1 LLKGARDDDDVIKS
15 RQFDCPGMFDSGRH
29 AWRVMRRLR
38 LSVMNRL
45 DTPPTSRNGFMEF
58 RYLHDRVTRDLTN
71 LSLVKRRGHDGYV
84 VSMHQSGSHW
94 LLHMLAAAIAEKY
107 ELPMQERLQ
116 TNILEN
122 SGASSTL
129 TNQAGI
135 PRIRQSH
142 QIPNP
147 LITNAFMLRLLR
159 MPNYVLLVRDPRAI
173 LVSHYKRFQHRYKI
187 SFSDYLHTREGLMRQ
202 NGGVGYFD
210 KDIWWGIRFLNSWHA
225 MAEARPQGVHLVRY
239 EDLRADTFGCLRQI
253 VDYMGL
259 PGMSDSLLKLAI
271 ERSSKEEMSRKED
284 PGRLDKVVRPNEENP
299 LALYSEDDKKYFLAM
314 HRRYCKADF
323 GYDLNAGW

>member
-1 LLKGARDDDDVIKS
+1 MK
-15 RQFDCPGMFDSGRH
+15 
-29 AWRVMRRLR
+29 
-38 LSVMNRL
+38 RL

-58 RYLHDRVTRDLTN
+58 RYLYDRVTRDLTN
-71 LSLVKRRGHDGYV
+71 LSLVRRRGHDGYI

-116 TNILEN
+116 TNILAN
-122 SGASSTL
+122 SGAPSPL
-129 TNQAGI
+129 NNQPGI

-147 LITNAFMLRLLR
+147 LITNSLMLHLLH
-159 MPNYVLLVRDPRAI
+159 MPNYVLLVRDPRVA

-187 SFSDYLHTREGLMRQ
+187 SFSDYLHARNDRMRQ
-202 NGGVGYFD
+202 NGGTRKFD
-210 KDIWWGIRFLNSWHA
+210 KDIWWGIRFLNGWRA
-225 MAEARPQGVHLVRY
+225 MAAARPQGVHLVRY
-239 EDLRADTFGCLRQI
+239 EDLCADTFGCLRQV

-259 PGMSDSLLKLAI
+259 QGMSDSLLNQAI
-271 ERSSKEEMSRKED
+271 ARSSKEEMSRKED
-284 PGRLDKVVRPNEENP
+284 PARLDKVVRTNEDNP
-299 LALYSEDDKKYFLAM
+299 LALYSEDDKKYFQAVY
-314 HRRYCKADF
+314 RRYCKADF